1 MRHGQRTKVLSGTL
15 LLLLLSPATAFAG
28 VHPDLDFDGRDW
40 FLGFKAYRGG
50 CQIEE
55 YVLYGE
61 TVFDWSELVTWQYFA
76 GWRERGGAVEIMRQ
90 FRHRRMVQT
99 PTVVWEVLGS
109 DFDSVLYTWK
119 IENDPR
125 MSDYFEL
132 VRIIETD
139 DGVHVFR
146 YAAKDP
152 DAFDD
157 GLYSWIVSFE
167 NVEIDD

>member
-1 MRHGQRTKVLSGTL
+1 MRHGRRRKVLNGTL
-15 LLLLLSPATAFAG
+15 LLLLLPVTIWAA
-28 VHPDLDFDGRDW
+28 VHPELDFDGRNW
-40 FLGFKAYRGG
+40 LLGFKAYRGD

-61 TVFDWSELVTWQYFA
+61 TVLDWSEIVTWQYFP
-76 GWRERGGAVEIMRQ
+76 GWRERGGPAEIMRQ
-90 FRHRRMVQT
+90 FRHRRMQQS

-125 MSDYFEL
+125 ICDYFEL
-132 VRIIETD
+132 ARIIETN
-139 DGVHVFR
+139 DGVHIFR
-146 YAAKDP
+146 YAAKDL
-152 DAFDD
+152 DAFDEYFD
-157 GLYSWIVSFE
+157 SWIVSFE